1 MPINSRAGIKV
12 NSFTVGEGQDQ
23 ILLLH
28 CSLASSRAWLPI
40 IGHLKDSL
48 SVTAFDLPG
57 HGMSQDWDYSSD
69 YQDSCLDISATFI
82 SKPIHLVGHSFGATV
97 ALRVAHRYPNFV
109 KSLSLIEPVF
119 FAAAFADYYKL
130 KDQFMSDHADYFKA
144 GLDKNWDLAAKLFLK
159 LWGNNENWELLNKRK
174 RRQFVKRIPLTFE
187 TSQAIYQ
194 DPHEMLKKKA
204 FSSLKGKCSIIY
216 GDRSHF
222 IMPYICKALLV
233 RIPNSELK
241 SVENAGHMLPITH
254 PELCAQIINENI
266 IT

>member
-82 SKPIHLVGHSFGATV
+82 SKPIHLVGTP
-97 ALRVAHRYPNFV
+97 L
-109 KSLSLIEPVF
+109 
-119 FAAAFADYYKL
+119 
-130 KDQFMSDHADYFKA
+130 
-144 GLDKNWDLAAKLFLK
+144 
-159 LWGNNENWELLNKRK
+159 ELLWPCEL
-174 RRQFVKRIPLTFE
+174 RIGT
-187 TSQAIYQ
+187 
-194 DPHEMLKKKA
+194 
-204 FSSLKGKCSIIY
+204 
-216 GDRSHF
+216 
-222 IMPYICKALLV
+222 
-233 RIPNSELK
+233 
-241 SVENAGHMLPITH
+241 
-254 PELCAQIINENI
+254 QIL
-266 IT
+266 

>member
-69 YQDSCLDISATFI
+69 YQDACLDISATFI
-82 SKPIHLVGHSFGATV
+82 NKPVHLVGHSFGATV

-109 KSLSLIEPVF
+109 KSLQSLNF
-119 FAAAFADYYKL
+119 
-130 KDQFMSDHADYFKA
+130 
-144 GLDKNWDLAAKLFLK
+144 
-159 LWGNNENWELLNKRK
+159 
-174 RRQFVKRIPLTFE
+174 
-187 TSQAIYQ
+187 
-194 DPHEMLKKKA
+194 
-204 FSSLKGKCSIIY
+204 
-216 GDRSHF
+216 
-222 IMPYICKALLV
+222 
-233 RIPNSELK
+233 
-241 SVENAGHMLPITH
+241 
-254 PELCAQIINENI
+254 
-266 IT
+266 